1 MQVFERPVPT
11 PDAPRNRAQT
21 TAELALSGASVASTA
36 TALPAHRY
44 PQRQLAQLAAQYI
57 GGSQHR
63 ETAVGR
69 FFERVGVG
77 ERHLALPVEEYLQL
91 GGMAKRS
98 QAWLKV
104 ATALG
109 RQTIEA
115 LLAETGLA
123 ARDIGQLT
131 TTTVTGIAVPSLDA
145 RLMNLL
151 PFSPSLKRVPL
162 FGLGCL
168 GGAAG
173 LARTAEYLRAFP
185 DEAAIL
191 LSVELCSLTFQADDV
206 SVANLVSTGLFGD
219 GAAAVLL
226 VGARHPLASKPR
238 TSAPRIGGGGP
249 RLASALRTA
258 SGPRVVSSRSVFFPD
273 TERVM
278 GWDVVDTGFK
288 VVLSAD
294 VPTIVRRHVPGAVDA
309 FLGDHG
315 LSRADV
321 ATWVLHPGGPKVID
335 ALEESLDLPPTA
347 LAPTREGLAAFGNL
361 SSASVLFLLDE
372 YRRRRAPAPGS
383 YGLLMAMGP
392 AFCAELVLLRW

>member
-1 MQVFERPVPT
+1 MQVFERPVPL
-11 PDAPRNRAQT
+11 PDAPRGRGLSA
-21 TAELALSGASVASTA
+21 ADLALAPSVASTA
-36 TALPAHRY
+36 IALPPHRY
-44 PQRQLAQLAAQYI
+44 AQRDLAQLAAQYI

-63 ETAVGR
+63 EAAVAR
-69 FFERVGVG
+69 FFDRVGVG
-77 ERHLALPVEEYLQL
+77 ERHLALPVEEYLAL
-91 GGMAKRS
+91 GGMENRS
-98 QAWLKV
+98 RAWIEV
-104 ATALG
+104 ATELG
-109 RQTIEA
+109 RRTITD
-115 LLAETGLA
+115 LLDETGLP
-123 ARDIGQLT
+123 ARDVGQIT

-151 PFSPSLKRVPL
+151 PFSTNLKRVPL

-173 LARTAEYLRAFP
+173 LARASEYLRAFP
-185 DEAAIL
+185 EEAAIL
-191 LSVELCSLTFQADDV
+191 LSVELCSLTFQAEDV

-226 VGARHPLASKPR
+226 VGARHPFASR
-238 TSAPRIGGGGP
+238 GSGP
-249 RLASALRTA
+249 RLASAPRAA
-258 SGPRVVSSRSVFFPD
+258 SGPRVVASRSVFFPD

-294 VPTIVRRHVPGAVDA
+294 VPAIVRKHVPPAVDA
-309 FLGDHG
+309 LLGDHG
-315 LSRADV
+315 LTRSDV
-321 ATWVLHPGGPKVID
+321 ASWVLHPGGPKVID
-335 ALEESLDLPPTA
+335 ALEESLELPEGA
-347 LAPTREGLAAFGNL
+347 LAPTREGLARYGNL

-372 YRRRRAPAPGS
+372 HRRRRAPPPGS